1 MDCRG
6 IFWELPTT
14 RTSKPRE
21 PDSSVFCV
29 VKSPVF
35 LLEEDATLKQ
45 ALTWDAVVAEGGG
58 EGSSSDAP
66 RSSRPPRSDLEWMG
80 EFFKIQPVLIH
91 MGLVVKTIESTLG
104 FFLNQTMFG

>member
-1 MDCRG
+1 M
-6 IFWELPTT
+6 
-14 RTSKPRE
+14 
-21 PDSSVFCV
+21 
-29 VKSPVF
+29 
-35 LLEEDATLKQ
+35 LEEDATLKR
-45 ALTWDAVVAEGGG
+45 ALTRDAVVAGGG
-58 EGSSSDAP
+58 GGGGGSSSDAP